1 MDNGAAMNALT
12 TVSIVIVKSA
22 IHIIEKITW
31 HTLNQGKHGFV
42 LIVMKEMNEYSLY
55 KEAVTFMQKYK
66 GRSPYAHFIK
76 AMGLTDA
83 KTPDNIKWRSSQ
95 LDY

>member
-1 MDNGAAMNALT
+1 
-12 TVSIVIVKSA
+12 
-22 IHIIEKITW
+22 
-31 HTLNQGKHGFV
+31 
-42 LIVMKEMNEYSLY
+42 MKEMNEYSLY

-95 LDY
+95 LDYQALNEAMWELKGEC